1 VRRYQASHG
10 KKDLVTRSALGLLAL
25 VITTLGAAAC
35 ATGRAQIPEPE
46 PTLVVPPVPPRSIE
60 PPPVV
65 EPQHEPETTEAP
77 SPPPAPRPNRS
88 RPAAEAKPE
97 PKQEPKQDPQVETVG
112 PVPNPP
118 PVAQLRT
125 PTTPTGPE
133 AVRQVKEILDATQK
147 MLDSVGSLTSD
158 DRKAN
163 YATARSL
170 VQQSEESLKKEELT
184 QARSFAE
191 RAQQI
196 AKVLLSGR

>member
-1 VRRYQASHG
+1 MRRYQATHG
-10 KKDLVTRSALGLLAL
+10 KKDLVTRSAIGLLVL
-25 VITTLGAAAC
+25 VATTVGAAAC

-46 PTLVVPPVPPRSIE
+46 PTLVVPPVPPRSID

-65 EPQHEPETTEAP
+65 APPVDLPITDILPP
-77 SPPPAPRPNRS
+77 SPPPPRANRT
-88 RPAAEAKPE
+88 RPAAEAKVE
-97 PKQEPKQDPQVETVG
+97 PKQEPPVESVG
-112 PVPNPP
+112 PVSNPA
-118 PVAQLRT
+118 PVAPLRT
-125 PTTPTGPE
+125 ATTPTGPE
-133 AVRQVKEILDATQK
+133 AVRQIREIVDATQK

-170 VQQSEESLKKEELT
+170 VQQSEEALKKEELT